1 MKLTPAASI
10 LTSAS
15 PEPGV
20 GCGISTA
27 WRTSGPPGVWTRM
40 AFIALHNIGLL
51 REVRQDCILG
61 RGGRV
66 MMETARRLLTEAG
79 SDKQVR
85 AYWET
90 VARLL
95 SEQARGVGLELVYQG
110 VNEASTLVAGPVGQS
125 GDAVVVR
132 WEEGERRV
140 QATFASVP
148 PGVTAN
154 ELQASLD
161 VASQLA
167 IMVGRRSELERERR
181 LGSFLIELSRWLLAT
196 PDRDLLLRYTMQ
208 SLMSLVGAE
217 GAYVALRESHEED
230 LRVVIALGMAEDKKG
245 MTLPLAASTTGSVVR
260 SGQPLVTA
268 NIFAEPDVYPPAD
281 SSGLACS
288 MMLAP
293 LQTSARVVGAA
304 GVIRYRKPGAAAPPP
319 FSLAELHY
327 CTAVAAHIASGMEL
341 AHAVQSSREAAQ
353 RAAAMV
359 NASPLPMALVDA
371 HGRVLQLNAA
381 GRAVFG
387 VTGPGAPAG
396 TTLQELGLS
405 SSEVA
410 FRDVL
415 SRASF
420 QPPWHGR
427 VVVATDS
434 GNRRICDCTVTVLS
448 GLGSDNV
455 LVALYDR
462 TDELRAQRELIA
474 REKLA
479 TVGEIASGVAH
490 EVNNPLAAIRME
502 AELLGRSSKD
512 PDTNTTAM
520 TITREVD
527 RAARIVRSLLRLARR
542 ADTAPTRVQINDLV
556 HDVAEIRQ
564 RVLRADNVEFRTRLD
579 QSAPAVLG
587 LGQELQQV
595 VINLVTNAEHVVKGR
610 EPAVIQLTTLARE
623 GWVRLVVEDSGP
635 GVPPEIRGRIFDPFF
650 TTKGPDEGTG
660 LGLAICQRVVT
671 EVGGKLWLED
681 SSLGGARF
689 VVELPAAPEQ
699 VSTAAIG

>member
-1 MKLTPAASI
+1 MEI
-10 LTSAS
+10 
-15 PEPGV
+15 
-20 GCGISTA
+20 IS
-27 WRTSGPPGVWTRM
+27 
-40 AFIALHNIGLL
+40 
-51 REVRQDCILG
+51 
-61 RGGRV
+61 
-66 MMETARRLLTEAG
+66 RLLTEA
-79 SDKQVR
+79 SSAKQVR

-90 VARLL
+90 AARLL
-95 SEQARGVGLELVYQG
+95 SEQAGGLGVELVYRG
-110 VNEASTLVAGPVGQS
+110 VNEAGAATAGAPGT
-125 GDAVVVR
+125 GANTVVVR

-217 GAYVALRESHEED
+217 GSYVALREPHQEE
-230 LRVVIALGMAEDKKG
+230 LRVVIAIGLAEDKKG
-245 MTLPLAASTTGSVVR
+245 MTLPLASSTTGSVVH
-260 SGQPLVTA
+260 SGQPLITT
-268 NIFAEPDVYPPAD
+268 NIFAEPDAYPPA
-281 SSGLACS
+281 SSTGLACS

-293 LQTSARVVGAA
+293 LQTSAGVVGAA
-304 GVIRYRKPGAAAPPP
+304 AVIRYRKPGGDAPPP

-341 AHAVQSSREAAQ
+341 AQAVQSSREAAQ

-502 AELLGRSSKD
+502 AELLKRGTRDAETEAAAS
-512 PDTNTTAM
+512 
-520 TITREVD
+520 TIVREVD

-542 ADTAPTRVQINDLV
+542 ADTDPTRVQVHDLV
-556 HDVAEIRQ
+556 RDVAEIRE
-564 RVLRADNVEFRTRLD
+564 RVLRADNVEVRTRLD
-579 QSAPAVLG
+579 LSVPPVLG
-587 LGQELQQV
+587 LGQDLQQV
-595 VINLVTNAEHVVKGR
+595 VINLVTNAEHAVRGLK
-610 EPAVIQLTTLARE
+610 PAVIQLTTQARE
-623 GWVRLVVEDSGP
+623 GWVRFTVEDSGP
-635 GVPPEIRGRIFDPFF
+635 GVPKDIRGRIFDPFF
-650 TTKGPDEGTG
+650 TTKSPDEGTG
-660 LGLAICQRVVT
+660 LGLSICQRVVA
-671 EVGGKLWLED
+671 EVGGKMWVED
-681 SSLGGARF
+681 SEELGGAKF
-689 VVELPAAPEQ
+689 VVELPAAPDRVESET
-699 VSTAAIG
+699 VG